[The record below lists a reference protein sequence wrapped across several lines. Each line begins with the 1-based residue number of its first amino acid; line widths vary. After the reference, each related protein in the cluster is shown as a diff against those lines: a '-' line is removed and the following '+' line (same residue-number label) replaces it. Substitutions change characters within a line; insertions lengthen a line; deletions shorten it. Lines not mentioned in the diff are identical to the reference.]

1 MQHAGKADPG
11 AEMLRVGGDGD
22 QRLGAGLEQDVVDHR
37 LVLVL
42 APPAGDL
49 GTAHAVDNAVG
60 NV

>member
-1 MQHAGKADPG
+1 
-11 AEMLRVGGDGD
+11 MLRVGGDGD